1 MVAPNIDDICP
12 HCGGVFKK
20 PPQRKTICKTCG
32 QPVSVKY
39 RPSDEV
45 RRLVTEAQAFEIDRE
60 WTQHHEAQAATGA
73 ALSIG
78 VEADAI
84 AAALLSHDSSGK
96 ALRELCFAVIYSPA
110 SPHTRMM
117 AANTISI
124 DCARSPGERMKMQ
137 RMASMFNLEQVTET
151 AGRCDIQHFVVRS
164 QERDCASCRP
174 YLGKRY
180 TLDEAKRVVIPPD
193 DCPRVSDGCLCGLDW
208 AADFSA
214 WDG

>member
-1 MVAPNIDDICP
+1 MVAPNIDNSCP

-32 QPVSVKY
+32 LPVWVKY
-39 RPSDEV
+39 RPSDQV
-45 RRLVTEAQAFEIDRE
+45 RRLVTEAQSIEIETE
-60 WTQHHEAQAATGA
+60 WARHQKSQMVTAA
-73 ALSIG
+73 ALSID
-78 VEADAI
+78 VELESI
-84 AAALLSHDSSGK
+84 TAALLRHADSSE

-110 SPHTRMM
+110 SLHTRLM
-117 AANTISI
+117 AVNTLAIH
-124 DCARSPGERMKMQ
+124 CARGFKERIRLQ
-137 RMASMFNLEQVTET
+137 RMASTFNFEQAVDM
-151 AGRCDIQHFVVRS
+151 AQSCGIQRFIVRS
-164 QERDCASCRP
+164 FERDCASCRP

-193 DCPRVSDGCLCGLDW
+193 DCPRVSNGCLCGLGW